1 MPRKAV
7 KNLVDTSVVRALDPK
22 DPDTKYM
29 GTEPVFMTQPD
40 NGSRRVNLVQSFNWY
55 TRFYGRK
62 DAKELL
68 CQYLDLTNKT
78 EKAKLVKKVDE
89 REFNI
94 TVCWLAR
101 MSLRGLLLN
110 EEEQTKLTNEIER
123 LIKQVDVKNTKVSKT
138 GGAKPEQKEKE
149 SNRPNVQELMRERAS
164 EAAGDLEGMLDDYV
178 KAGAKASHTFR
189 PIDYVAK
196 RNVLPQH
203 IPIIVSVWKK
213 KLSEFEEVLK
223 GEDAQLVQAYNH
235 YTKTQIKNFIKFI
248 EQVLSDL
255 NSYINVKKASK
266 APRKR
271 KPVPVEKQ
279 VAKFKF
285 LKEFK
290 DAASKLELISLHPV
304 KLHGASECYLY
315 DTAKRKLIYLVADE
329 YSKTFSI
336 KGNAVLGFDNSKS
349 QTKTLRKP
357 KEQLNEILKLGKP
370 AGRKFFSEI
379 RAVATTPNGRSN
391 ENIIIL
397 KAW

>member
-1 MPRKAV
+1 MPRKAA
-7 KNLVDTSVVRALDPK
+7 KNLIDTSVVRALDPK

-29 GTEPVFMTQPD
+29 GTEPVFAAQPD
-40 NGSRRVNLVQSFNWY
+40 NAARKVNLVQSFNWY
-55 TRFYGRK
+55 SRFYGRK

-68 CQYLDLTNKT
+68 CQYLDLTNKI
-78 EKAKLVKKVDE
+78 EKAKLIKKVDE

-101 MSLRGLLLN
+101 MSLRGLILT
-110 EEEQTKLTNEIER
+110 EEEQTKVNNEIER
-123 LIKQVDVKNTKVSKT
+123 LIKQIDVKTTKVSKT
-138 GGAKPEQKEKE
+138 GGSKPEQKEKE
-149 SNRPNVQELMRERAS
+149 SNRPNVQELMRDRAS
-164 EAAGDLEGMLDDYV
+164 EAAGDLEGMLDDFV
-178 KAGAKASHTFR
+178 KNGVKASHTFR

-203 IPIIVSVWKK
+203 IPIIVNVWKK
-213 KLSEFEEVLK
+213 KLTEFEEVLK
-223 GEDAQLVQAYNH
+223 GTDAQLVQAYNH

-255 NSYINVKKASK
+255 NSYISVKKAAK

-290 DAASKLELISLHPV
+290 DTASKLELTSLHPV

-315 DTAKRKLIYLVADE
+315 DTAKRKLIYMIADE

-379 RAVATTPNGRSN
+379 RAVATTPNGRGN

>member
-101 MSLRGLLLN
+101 MSLRGLILN

>member
-62 DAKELL
+62 DAKDLL

-123 LIKQVDVKNTKVSKT
+123 LIKQVDVKNTKVSNT

-223 GEDAQLVQAYNH
+223 GQDAQLVQAYNH

-315 DTAKRKLIYLVADE
+315 DTSKRKLIYLVADE

>member
-101 MSLRGLLLN
+101 MSLRGLILN

-196 RNVLPQH
+196 HNVLPQH

-213 KLSEFEEVLK
+213 KLSEFEEVVK
-223 GEDAQLVQAYNH
+223 GQDAQLVQAYNH

>member
-1 MPRKAV
+1 MPRKAT

-29 GTEPVFMTQPD
+29 GNEPVFAIQPD
-40 NGSRRVNLVQSFNWY
+40 NLSRKVSLVQSFNWY
-55 TRFYGRK
+55 SRFYGRK

-68 CQYLDLTNKT
+68 CQYLDLTNNI
-78 EKAKLVKKVDE
+78 EKAKLIKKVDE

-101 MSLRGLLLN
+101 MSLRGLVLT
-110 EEEQTKLTNEIER
+110 EEEQTTIKNEIER

-138 GGAKPEQKEKE
+138 GGSKPEQKEKE
-149 SNRPNVQELMRERAS
+149 SNRPNVQEVMRERAS

-178 KAGAKASHTFR
+178 KAGVKASHTFR

-203 IPIIVSVWKK
+203 IPLIVNVWKK
-213 KLSEFEEVLK
+213 KQTEFEEVLK
-223 GEDAQLVQAYNH
+223 GTDAQLVQAYNH

-255 NSYINVKKASK
+255 NSYISVKKAAK

-285 LKEFK
+285 MKEFK
-290 DAASKLELISLHPV
+290 DTASKLELTSLHPV
-304 KLHGASECYLY
+304 KLHGSSECYLY

>member
-223 GEDAQLVQAYNH
+223 GQDAQLVQAYNH

>member
-101 MSLRGLLLN
+101 MSLRGLILN

-223 GEDAQLVQAYNH
+223 GQDAQLVQAYNH

>member
-101 MSLRGLLLN
+101 MSLRGLILN

-178 KAGAKASHTFR
+178 KAGAKASHAFR

-223 GEDAQLVQAYNH
+223 GQDAQLVQAYNH